1 MIMDK
6 KFEQPEKIISAI
18 IEADYDYICLIDL
31 KTREYKI
38 FKCKAYELVPQ
49 EYNDYDAERLKNT
62 DIYIAEEDRERLT
75 REMDL
80 DYVRQQLQHAGKFTT
95 EYGMYS
101 DEGFQYKQD
110 TFFYLDET
118 KTGMVL
124 TRKDI
129 TRLFQREQD
138 DVARIRKAI
147 VELEQAND
155 AKTEFLSNVSHDFRT
170 PLNGILGFAEIGL
183 NEENLESKQK
193 SLENIKMAGS
203 LLLNL
208 VNDTLELSRIESGKT
223 SLDITAF
230 DCSEIIDPIAVSIR
244 QFADNDQVNFIAD
257 VSGAPKGMIRG
268 DNLKIQKI
276 ILNLLSNAIKFT
288 PAGGTVRY
296 TLQAIDPPA
305 DGMTVRIIVED
316 SGIGMGK
323 DFIKE
328 IYEPFSQ
335 EHRAGQKEK
344 EGTGLGLSIVKRMVD
359 MMEGRISVESNI
371 DAGTKFIVELPL
383 DIETGDPEE
392 ALTEYNDTA
401 DTELLTG
408 KRILLCED
416 NKMNTEI
423 AVIILEKKNMI
434 VECAVNG
441 EEAVKKFAVSPEHYF
456 DAVLMDIRMPVM
468 NGYQASKA
476 IRGLT
481 REDAGTVPI
490 IALTADAFEES
501 IREAKDT
508 GMNAYMIKPFDPKQL
523 YKTLVQQII
532 G

>member
-1 MIMDK
+1 
-6 KFEQPEKIISAI
+6 
-18 IEADYDYICLIDL
+18 
-31 KTREYKI
+31 
-38 FKCKAYELVPQ
+38 
-49 EYNDYDAERLKNT
+49 
-62 DIYIAEEDRERLT
+62 
-75 REMDL
+75 
-80 DYVRQQLQHAGKFTT
+80 
-95 EYGMYS
+95 
-101 DEGFQYKQD
+101 
-110 TFFYLDET
+110 
-118 KTGMVL
+118 
-124 TRKDI
+124 
-129 TRLFQREQD
+129 
-138 DVARIRKAI
+138 
-147 VELEQAND
+147 
-155 AKTEFLSNVSHDFRT
+155 
-170 PLNGILGFAEIGL
+170 
-183 NEENLESKQK
+183 
-193 SLENIKMAGS
+193 
-203 LLLNL
+203 
-208 VNDTLELSRIESGKT
+208 
-223 SLDITAF
+223 
-230 DCSEIIDPIAVSIR
+230 
-244 QFADNDQVNFIAD
+244 
-257 VSGAPKGMIRG
+257 
-268 DNLKIQKI
+268 
-276 ILNLLSNAIKFT
+276 
-288 PAGGTVRY
+288 
-296 TLQAIDPPA
+296 
-305 DGMTVRIIVED
+305 
-316 SGIGMGK
+316 
-323 DFIKE
+323 
-328 IYEPFSQ
+328 
-335 EHRAGQKEK
+335 
-344 EGTGLGLSIVKRMVD
+344 
-359 MMEGRISVESNI
+359 MEGRISVESNI

-441 EEAVKKFAVSPEHYF
+441 EEAVKKFAASPEHYF